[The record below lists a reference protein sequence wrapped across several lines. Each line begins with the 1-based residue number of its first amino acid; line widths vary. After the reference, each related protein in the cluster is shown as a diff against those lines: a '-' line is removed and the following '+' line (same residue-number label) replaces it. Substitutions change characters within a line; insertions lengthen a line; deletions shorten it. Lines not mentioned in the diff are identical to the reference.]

1 MEVAVSMMWCQRAGS
16 CQPIGTRDERQ
27 SCEGNYLRDADCRA
41 FCQYLES
48 QMERHEGCSLDV
60 RKWKEKGQNQVKL
73 REVLMQPG
81 EKLNLTRSIRSAKT
95 GSLLPKE
102 GTLISVTENLGR
114 TLLLVEFA
122 RGQHEYLFEN
132 EVEFEQDH
140 SSSSNEECYL

>member
-1 MEVAVSMMWCQRAGS
+1 LLSR
-16 CQPIGTRDERQ
+16 
-27 SCEGNYLRDADCRA
+27 
-41 FCQYLES
+41 
-48 QMERHEGCSLDV
+48 DV
-60 RKWKEKGQNQVKL
+60 RKWKKTSQSRVKL
-73 REVLMQPG
+73 WEVLMRPG

-102 GTLISVTENLGR
+102 GTLVSVTENLGR

-122 RGQHEYLFEN
+122 RGHREYVFEN

>member
-1 MEVAVSMMWCQRAGS
+1 MLSQ
-16 CQPIGTRDERQ
+16 
-27 SCEGNYLRDADCRA
+27 DA
-41 FCQYLES
+41 
-48 QMERHEGCSLDV
+48 

-102 GTLISVTENLGR
+102 GTLVSVTENLGR

-122 RGQHEYLFEN
+122 RGHREYVFEN

>member
-1 MEVAVSMMWCQRAGS
+1 MLSQ
-16 CQPIGTRDERQ
+16 
-27 SCEGNYLRDADCRA
+27 DA
-41 FCQYLES
+41 
-48 QMERHEGCSLDV
+48 

-102 GTLISVTENLGR
+102 GTLVSVTENLGR

-122 RGQHEYLFEN
+122 RGQREYVFEN

-140 SSSSNEECYL
+140 SSSSNQECYL

>member
-1 MEVAVSMMWCQRAGS
+1 
-16 CQPIGTRDERQ
+16 
-27 SCEGNYLRDADCRA
+27 
-41 FCQYLES
+41 
-48 QMERHEGCSLDV
+48 MERHEGCSL
-60 RKWKEKGQNQVKL
+60 KMQESGQNQVKL

-102 GTLISVTENLGR
+102 GTLVSVTENLGR

-122 RGQHEYLFEN
+122 RGQLEYVFEN
-132 EVEFEQDH
+132 EVEFERYH

>member
-1 MEVAVSMMWCQRAGS
+1 LLS
-16 CQPIGTRDERQ
+16 RDE
-27 SCEGNYLRDADCRA
+27 
-41 FCQYLES
+41 
-48 QMERHEGCSLDV
+48 

-102 GTLISVTENLGR
+102 GTLVSVTENLGR

-122 RGQHEYLFEN
+122 RGQREYVFEN

>member
-1 MEVAVSMMWCQRAGS
+1 LLCQ
-16 CQPIGTRDERQ
+16 
-27 SCEGNYLRDADCRA
+27 DA
-41 FCQYLES
+41 
-48 QMERHEGCSLDV
+48 

-114 TLLLVEFA
+114 ALLLVEFA
-122 RGQHEYLFEN
+122 REHREYVFEN

-140 SSSSNEECYL
+140 SSSSNQECYL

>member
-1 MEVAVSMMWCQRAGS
+1 MLSQ
-16 CQPIGTRDERQ
+16 
-27 SCEGNYLRDADCRA
+27 DA
-41 FCQYLES
+41 
-48 QMERHEGCSLDV
+48 

-73 REVLMQPG
+73 WEVFMQPG
-81 EKLNLTRSIRSAKT
+81 EKLNLTRSIRSVKT

-102 GTLISVTENLGR
+102 GTLVSVTENLGR

-122 RGQHEYLFEN
+122 RGQREYVFEN

>member
-1 MEVAVSMMWCQRAGS
+1 
-16 CQPIGTRDERQ
+16 
-27 SCEGNYLRDADCRA
+27 
-41 FCQYLES
+41 
-48 QMERHEGCSLDV
+48 
-60 RKWKEKGQNQVKL
+60 
-73 REVLMQPG
+73 MQPG

-122 RGQHEYLFEN
+122 RGHREYVFEN

-140 SSSSNEECYL
+140 SLALTKNATCNSHSESRLSLDQNRA

>member
-1 MEVAVSMMWCQRAGS
+1 MKVALSRCKKV
-16 CQPIGTRDERQ
+16 ER
-27 SCEGNYLRDADCRA
+27 
-41 FCQYLES
+41 
-48 QMERHEGCSLDV
+48 
-60 RKWKEKGQNQVKL
+60 KGQNQVKL

-102 GTLISVTENLGR
+102 GTLVSVTENLGR

-122 RGQHEYLFEN
+122 RGQREYVFEN

-140 SSSSNEECYL
+140 SFSSNQECYL

>member
-1 MEVAVSMMWCQRAGS
+1 MLCQ
-16 CQPIGTRDERQ
+16 
-27 SCEGNYLRDADCRA
+27 DA
-41 FCQYLES
+41 
-48 QMERHEGCSLDV
+48 
-60 RKWKEKGQNQVKL
+60 RKWKEKQNQVKL

-102 GTLISVTENLGR
+102 GTLVSVTENLGR

-122 RGQHEYLFEN
+122 RGHREYVFEN

-140 SSSSNEECYL
+140 SSSSNRECYL

>member
-1 MEVAVSMMWCQRAGS
+1 MKVALSRCKKV
-16 CQPIGTRDERQ
+16 ER
-27 SCEGNYLRDADCRA
+27 
-41 FCQYLES
+41 
-48 QMERHEGCSLDV
+48 
-60 RKWKEKGQNQVKL
+60 KGQNQVKL

-102 GTLISVTENLGR
+102 GTLVSVTENLGR

-122 RGQHEYLFEN
+122 RGQLEYVFEN

-140 SSSSNEECYL
+140 SSSSNQECYL